1 MGSKDVDVELELEVE
16 VIATTDAALLCDID
30 GDEHWIPRKLI
41 SEDSDVTDMAT
52 VGDAGMVVIP
62 EWFAIKERIV

>member
-1 MGSKDVDVELELEVE
+1 MGSKDVDVELEVE

-41 SEDSDVTDMAT
+41 GGDSDVTDMAT
-52 VGDAGMVVIP
+52 VGDAGLAVIP
-62 EWFAIKERIV
+62 EWFAIKERII